1 MPTQS
6 GHGSGSFATEV
17 GVNVQHIFL
26 LDNGRLLRARFNF
39 LQRFWHGGDVEDRSV
54 YGTGVGFRGHA
65 QAGNITT
72 FIGAVEYSVTREW
85 VLAFDVTREATSKA
99 RLRGRY
105 GDGGP
110 TVDQTFPS
118 SHYVSFAPAVE
129 YNWSD
134 RTGAILGCGSSPR
147 GTTRRRR

>member
-1 MPTQS
+1 MLQEVIPTGKHDQLGPTQA

-65 QAGNITT
+65 RPGNITT

-85 VLAFDVTREATSKA
+85 VLAFDVTRESTSQ
-99 RLRGRY
+99 GQ
-105 GDGGP
+105 
-110 TVDQTFPS
+110 V
-118 SHYVSFAPAVE
+118 
-129 YNWSD
+129 
-134 RTGAILGCGSSPR
+134 PR
-147 GTTRRRR
+147 PLRRRRAAARPDLPVKPLCELRSGGRI